1 MSRALATD
9 SPMASALTSGPRPL
23 GLPAEL
29 DQARLPRHVALIMD
43 GNGRWAR
50 RRGLPRVMGHRE
62 GVEALKRTLRLC
74 SDWGIGT
81 LTAYAFSTENWNRPG
96 EEVSFLM
103 ALFERVLQR
112 ELQGLERER
121 VRIRFLG
128 NLEPLPLGLQRLI
141 ADAMERTAANE
152 GIRFNVCTNY
162 GGRAELVEAAR
173 RLAERVARGELDPA
187 AIDETRFA
195 AELHTAGENDPDLLI
210 RTSGEQ
216 RISNFLLWQLAYAEM
231 HITDVLWPDF
241 DQAALL
247 AALLDYQSRQRRFG
261 GVDSPG

>member
-9 SPMASALTSGPRPL
+9 SHPVLRGARQRP
-23 GLPAEL
+23 PAEL
-29 DQARLPRHVALIMD
+29 DPARLPAHLAVIMD

-50 RRGLPRVMGHRE
+50 RRGLPRVMGHRA

-74 SDWGIGT
+74 SDWGIGA

-112 ELQGLERER
+112 ELEGLERER

-128 NLEPLPLGLQRLI
+128 DLNPLPQGLQQLI
-141 ADAMERTAANE
+141 AEATARTAANE
-152 GIRFNVCTNY
+152 GIHFNVCTNY
-162 GGRAELVEAAR
+162 GGRAELVGAAR

-187 AIDETRFA
+187 AIDETAFA
-195 AELHTAGENDPDLLI
+195 GELHTAGQNDPDLLI
-210 RTSGEQ
+210 RTSGEH
-216 RISNFLLWQLAYAEM
+216 RLSNFLLWQLAYAEL
-231 HITDVLWPDF
+231 HITEVLWPDF

-247 AALLDYQSRQRRFG
+247 AALLDFQNRQRRFG
-261 GVDSPG
+261 GVDPAS

>member
-1 MSRALATD
+1 
-9 SPMASALTSGPRPL
+9 
-23 GLPAEL
+23 
-29 DQARLPRHVALIMD
+29 
-43 GNGRWAR
+43 
-50 RRGLPRVMGHRE
+50 
-62 GVEALKRTLRLC
+62 
-74 SDWGIGT
+74 
-81 LTAYAFSTENWNRPG
+81 
-96 EEVSFLM
+96 
-103 ALFERVLQR
+103 LQR

-141 ADAMERTAANE
+141 ADAMARTAANE